1 MKLSLKE
8 IQHINLFEKI
18 TRAKVKD
25 CIFDDE
31 VTFIIEEGN
40 VQRALGENNKNIER
54 ISSLLKKKVKIIAF
68 SQTPEKFINNLVY
81 PIRTK
86 IELRD
91 NKIYITEKD
100 VKIRGKIYGREKE
113 NLKKIKNLANK
124 YFKIEDVIIQ

>member
-1 MKLSLKE
+1 MKLNIKE
-8 IQHINLFEKI
+8 IQHINLFEKV

-31 VTFIIEEGN
+31 ITFIIEEGN
-40 VQRALGENNKNIER
+40 VQRALGENNSNIR
-54 ISSLLKKKVKIIAF
+54 KISAMLKKPVKIIAF
-68 SQTPEKFINNLVY
+68 SETPEKFINNLIY

-86 IELRD
+86 IELKD

-100 VKIRGKIYGREKE
+100 VKLRGKIYGREKE
-113 NLKKIKNLANK
+113 NLKKIKTLANK